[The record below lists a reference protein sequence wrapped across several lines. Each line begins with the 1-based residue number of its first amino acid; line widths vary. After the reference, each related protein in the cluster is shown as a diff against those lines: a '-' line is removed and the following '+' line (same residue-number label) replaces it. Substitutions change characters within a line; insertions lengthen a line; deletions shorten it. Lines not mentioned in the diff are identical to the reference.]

1 MLLLDLILDPNH
13 VHHRH
18 IIRSEV
24 TDTLAQLP
32 TDSVIADTVSVDS
45 VASVDLP
52 GVSQQLSDVAP
63 LPPKFLGLEGSE
75 ILWTVLVVLVAL
87 SLCFYF
93 VRMYRRQHHE

>member
-1 MLLLDLILDPNH
+1 MWLLD
-13 VHHRH
+13 
-18 IIRSEV
+18 IIANPDRIYERIIIPENDV
-24 TDTLAQLP
+24 VDTVEI
-32 TDSVIADTVSVDS
+32 DSVACDTVYVDS
-45 VASVDLP
+45 VFSVDIP
-52 GVSQQLSDVAP
+52 GAGQQLADVAP